1 MNAFQ
6 LSCFLAVA
14 ETLNFA
20 RAAEQLHVTQPAVT
34 QQIHSLESDLNVKLF
49 KRTTRTVKLTEE
61 GKIFIHD
68 AKQIVALSQRAIK
81 RFEDPRDEHLQFLAI
96 GCYSYVHLFLLP
108 DILKKLVEL
117 HPGLHPRLQVVPF
130 AHLYRLLEEDDV
142 DAIIG
147 FKGSSSKRIR
157 ANYREI
163 AKVSIVCA
171 APCDHPIAKKKM
183 VTMDDLKKEKLV
195 LLDPAKAQHDV
206 ARIQG
211 ELMDGRTPSDF
222 YFCESAETVTIL
234 VQAGLGISILPD
246 LFLPPD
252 MNVQRI
258 PIRGIKDVSFGIY
271 YKSVQGNPSLRDF
284 MSLMKEC
291 KIKRT

>member
-1 MNAFQ
+1 MNTFQ

-183 VTMDDLKKEKLV
+183 VTMDDT
-195 LLDPAKAQHDV
+195 V
-206 ARIQG
+206 ASAAIDFSGRP
-211 ELMDGRTPSDF
+211 ELMWDASFTMDRIGDF
-222 YFCESAETVTIL
+222 PTELVRHFFRSFTAAAGCNLYLSA
-234 VQAGLGISILPD
+234 LPD
-246 LFLPPD
+246 GDSHHTAEALFKAFARA
-252 MNVQRI
+252 MRRAVRRI
-258 PIRGIKDVSFGIY
+258 PGDARVASTKGV
-271 YKSVQGNPSLRDF
+271 L
-284 MSLMKEC
+284 
-291 KIKRT
+291 